1 MSNRGT
7 ETLEAKP
14 DLPLERYFRVL
25 EAIAACREKLGVSD
39 ISHQC
44 DLPLATSHRL
54 LQNLESAG
62 LVTSGGG
69 YRKDYQL
76 GERLLRLLHAGSDAA
91 WLTIS
96 AQPILNKLAKS
107 FGDTCFLAKLTGH
120 EVVSIAWAV
129 PGDGLRANVIPG
141 YKMPPHVAASAKAI
155 LAFQATELIDRALAG
170 ALPKLTQET
179 RTAKKEIE
187 KEYASVRES
196 GFATCWNEM
205 ELGMGAIAVPIR
217 LPGTGIIYS
226 LGTAGL
232 IDRLTRRPLNRS
244 VKALRAAVGPL
255 SKVLNG
261 AQGST
266 ANGSPISTQ
275 LFRGD

>member
-1 MSNRGT
+1 
-7 ETLEAKP
+7 
-14 DLPLERYFRVL
+14 
-25 EAIAACREKLGVSD
+25 
-39 ISHQC
+39 
-44 DLPLATSHRL
+44 
-54 LQNLESAG
+54 
-62 LVTSGGG
+62 
-69 YRKDYQL
+69 
-76 GERLLRLLHAGSDAA
+76 
-91 WLTIS
+91 
-96 AQPILNKLAKS
+96 
-107 FGDTCFLAKLTGH
+107 
-120 EVVSIAWAV
+120 
-129 PGDGLRANVIPG
+129 
-141 YKMPPHVAASAKAI
+141 MPPHVAASAKAI
-155 LAFQATELIDRALAG
+155 LAFQTTDLIDRALAG

-232 IDRLTRRPLNRS
+232 INRLTRRPLNRS